1 MHEYS
6 KLQQVWLQDRLFDLT
21 ARSQCMMAESSAD
34 SWRGNAGTKGKGK
47 RVSQPFE
54 DVAQVKVNVGT
65 FNLGLHQLQIEST
78 RFPSSTLPNFR
89 RIIARGFKEGD
100 LHLLNLC
107 EVGGHK
113 QGLQA
118 ECIQPESIV
127 DGILVKDEYGTSPHG
142 GTPTIGGGYPPRK
155 LFRQ

>member
-1 MHEYS
+1 
-6 KLQQVWLQDRLFDLT
+6 
-21 ARSQCMMAESSAD
+21 MMAASSSD
-34 SWRGNAGTKGKGK
+34 SWSGNAGTK
-47 RVSQPFE
+47 RVFQPFE
-54 DVAQVKVNVGT
+54 LVDRVKVNVGS
-65 FNLGLHQLQIEST
+65 FNLGLHQSQIQAKSFQT
-78 RFPSSTLPNFR
+78 STLKNFR
-89 RIIARGFKEGD
+89 RIIAKGFEEGE